1 MIRSVT
7 VMFDFETETGDVTN
21 VKTQVEGEVK
31 KKTTTTRKKDVVK
44 ELEDRVLIVREEGKL
59 IFNNRAMTDMNLE
72 AGDRIV
78 IKYEQGDKK
87 LFPVIGTDLAFNE
100 EGTGNKMTKSQTISY
115 KGNQN
120 MVLAEFGDE
129 FYIKE
134 YQDNIWKLIAVG
146 ETKVTESIEEAIEV
160 AKTVEPLLLT
170 DDEEVYDLDELTF
183 KL

>member
-1 MIRSVT
+1 MIRAVT
-7 VMFDFETETGDVTN
+7 LTFDFETETGEVTN
-21 VKTQVEGEVK
+21 VKSQIEGEVK

-44 ELEDRVLIVREEGKL
+44 ELENQVLIIREEGKL
-59 IFNNRAMTDMNLE
+59 IFNNRAIADMNLE
-72 AGDRIV
+72 AGDRVV

-129 FYIKE
+129 FTIEE
-134 YQDNIWKLIAVG
+134 YQDNIWKLITTKENEIAV
-146 ETKVTESIEEAIEV
+146 TVEEAI
-160 AKTVEPLLLT
+160 AKSEKVEPLLLT